1 MEPQLTIFDALAQT
15 PPEAPSSPGE
25 ALKADGM
32 TQTLE
37 RAGTAFVDRACAV
50 IQKVHAGERLL
61 AETWR
66 ATCEEHGVRPHH
78 PNAWGALTSSMSRR
92 GVIRPTGEFVKAT
105 SKRNHAHPYQLWE
118 VMA

>member
-32 TQTLE
+32 AQTLE

-50 IQKVHAGERLL
+50 VQKVHAGELL
-61 AETWR
+61 MAEDWR
-66 ATCEEHGVRPHH
+66 ITCEQHGVAPHH
-78 PNAWGALTSSMSRR
+78 VNGWGALTSAMAKR
-92 GVIRPTGEFVKAT
+92 GVIRGTGIYQPCKSKA
-105 SKRNHAHPYQLWE
+105 RHANPSQVWE